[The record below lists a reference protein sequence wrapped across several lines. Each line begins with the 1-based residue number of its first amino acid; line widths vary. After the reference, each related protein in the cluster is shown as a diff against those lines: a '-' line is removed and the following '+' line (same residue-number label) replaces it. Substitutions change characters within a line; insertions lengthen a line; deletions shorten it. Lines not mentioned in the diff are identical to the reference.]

1 MFDNQDKVILF
12 IAEKEP
18 FMARVLENKIKEA
31 GFECA
36 YCGWDE
42 NELALKWS
50 ELELAVV
57 YTDNGGLPPEKIIRL
72 INDKMI
78 NDNTRV
84 TLVGDKQNV
93 KTLSDKLQN
102 VLIYKKF
109 ISPVDNV
116 EFFMSIFELSVKIG
130 EGDTKKT
137 ILIVD
142 DDPGYMWIV
151 RDWLKNLYKVDM
163 VGSGLQAIKWL
174 GKNKTDLI
182 LLDYAMPIADGSD
195 FFSMIRSEPT
205 TAKIPIIFLTGKNDK
220 DTVSRIMSL
229 KPNGYLLKSLSPD
242 AIHDSVDQFFEKE
255 RVRESLYSSGRKKK

>member
-12 IAEKEP
+12 IAEKET

-116 EFFMSIFELSVKIG
+116 EFFMSIFELSVKTG
-130 EGDTKKT
+130 EGDAKKT

-182 LLDYAMPIADGSD
+182 LLDYEMPVTSGPEVLKMLRSD
-195 FFSMIRSEPT
+195 EDTKR
-205 TAKIPIIFLTGKNDK
+205 IPVFFLTGRSDKESVMNVMAYRPEGYILKTVEKNE
-220 DTVSRIMSL
+220 
-229 KPNGYLLKSLSPD
+229 LLEKLND
-242 AIHDSVDQFFEKE
+242 FFMT
-255 RVRESLYSSGRKKK
+255 RQ